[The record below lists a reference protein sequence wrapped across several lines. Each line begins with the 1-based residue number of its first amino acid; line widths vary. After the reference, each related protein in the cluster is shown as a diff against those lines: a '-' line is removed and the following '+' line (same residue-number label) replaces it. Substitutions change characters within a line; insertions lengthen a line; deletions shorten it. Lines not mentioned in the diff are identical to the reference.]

1 MTRGTI
7 IPTLLRVCKFA
18 GSGRT
23 PGERYWTAFGPR
35 LQSRRRNF
43 AAEVFFYWTIKQLDK
58 RVPPSLTALGRRSL
72 PSEIEIDGGRYVQRR
87 VFKNDFFAITAMYEG
102 EAGKVILKVGRQASF
117 LFIPLGWVGR
127 LLAAREQVALER
139 LCDVEGIPKLI
150 GRWGKTGIVREY
162 IEGHPLAKGEHVPDD
177 FHARLRRLID
187 VTHEREMAYVD
198 LEKCENVLV
207 GDDGRPYL
215 FDFQISWYLPRRWGG
230 ELWPMR
236 RLRRWCQEGDRFH
249 LVKLQRRTRP
259 DQLSPEA
266 RAASYRRPWY
276 IYAHRIVTWPFTLV
290 RRAVLNRVDPRRKD
304 GERGRVSE
312 DEMVGVT

>member
-1 MTRGTI
+1 M
-7 IPTLLRVCKFA
+7 
-18 GSGRT
+18 
-23 PGERYWTAFGPR
+23 
-35 LQSRRRNF
+35 
-43 AAEVFFYWTIKQLDK
+43 
-58 RVPPSLTALGRRSL
+58 
-72 PSEIEIDGGRYVQRR
+72 
-87 VFKNDFFAITAMYEG
+87 FKNDFFAITAMYEG

-139 LCDVEGIPKLI
+139 LRDVEGIPKLI

-162 IEGHPLAKGEHVPDD
+162 IEGHPLTKGEHVPDD
-177 FHARLRRLID
+177 FHARLRELID
-187 VTHEREMAYVD
+187 VTHERGMAYVD

-236 RLRRWCQEGDRFH
+236 GLRRWFQEGDRFH